1 MYTKTDKSWMIT
13 YFWHT
18 RRNGYRWSLSD
29 SCTAL
34 RGCRYDTLR
43 SCRTPLW
50 SRRGCYTGL
59 ARTALSSRTH
69 CLTGTRLH
77 NNTQHINQ
85 FETQNLNNFVQK
97 QESTKIQNKKQFFF
111 LIMEL
116 LVRTYVCK
124 SAGSSKCFEDSRC
137 WRRSWQ
143 ESDDSRECNRWV
155 CPRSQ
160 AHTDTHLYDRQ
171 QHTLRWAHTPLP
183 RKHLHRVWSLEFV
196 IPNKS
201 CAADNC
207 LDIMYI
213 FYLTIASI
221 IYERKIYLYLALYY
235 SSQSLFRP

>member
-1 MYTKTDKSWMIT
+1 MP
-13 YFWHT
+13 HT
-18 RRNGYRWSLSD
+18 PLVSQGLLHWPCTHCSVKPHSLSD
-29 SCTAL
+29 WHQAAQQHTAYQSIWNSKSKSL
-34 RGCRYDTLR
+34 
-43 SCRTPLW
+43 
-50 SRRGCYTGL
+50 
-59 ARTALSSRTH
+59 
-69 CLTGTRLH
+69 CLKAG
-77 NNTQHINQ
+77 IYK
-85 FETQNLNNFVQK
+85 NLKQK
-97 QESTKIQNKKQFFF
+97 TNFF

-143 ESDDSRECNRWV
+143 ESDDSRVCNRWV

-171 QHTLRWAHTPLP
+171 QHTLRWAHIPLP
-183 RKHLHRVWSLEFV
+183 RKHLHRVWSLEFA

-221 IYERKIYLYLALYY
+221 IYEIKIYLYLALYY